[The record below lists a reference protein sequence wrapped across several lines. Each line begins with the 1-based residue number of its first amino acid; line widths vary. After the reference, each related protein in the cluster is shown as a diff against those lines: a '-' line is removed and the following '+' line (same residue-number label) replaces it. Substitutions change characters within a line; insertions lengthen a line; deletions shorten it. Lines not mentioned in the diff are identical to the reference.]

1 MNLLETIMNA
11 GGGAVVQNMSK
22 SLGLGESQTQSAL
35 GQLLPAVARAMGN
48 NASSGDGLG
57 ALLGALGKGN
67 HQQYLDK
74 PQLLGQSET
83 INDGNNILGH
93 LFGSKDVSRGI
104 ASKAS
109 ANTGIGS
116 DILKKMLPMV
126 ASVAMGA
133 LSQQASGSGMLG
145 AQDQAQTQQPSA
157 LGGLSSLLDFDGDGS
172 IADDLLGIAA
182 KNFFK

>member
-1 MNLLETIMNA
+1 MNLLDTIINA

-22 SLGLGESQTQSAL
+22 SLGLGETQTQSAL
-35 GQLLPAVARAMGN
+35 GQLLPAVARAIGN
-48 NASSGDGLG
+48 NGSSGDGFG

-67 HQQYLDK
+67 HQRYLEN
-74 PQLLGQSET
+74 PELLGQNDT
-83 INDGNNILGH
+83 VNDGNNILGH
-93 LFGSKDVSRGI
+93 LFGNKEVSRNI

-109 ANTGIGS
+109 ANTGIGA

-133 LSQQASGSGMLG
+133 LSQKAAGSGMLG
-145 AQDQAQTQQPSA
+145 AKAQAQPSG
-157 LGGLSSLLDFDGDGS
+157 LGDLASFLDFDGDGS

-182 KNFFK
+182 KKFFG

>member
-1 MNLLETIMNA
+1 MDLLQTILNA

-48 NASSGDGLG
+48 NASSGNGLG

-67 HQQYLDK
+67 HQQYLDN
-74 PQLLGQSET
+74 PQLMGQPDT
-83 INDGNNILGH
+83 TNDGNNILGH

-133 LSQQASGSGMLG
+133 LSQKASGAGMLG
-145 AQDQAQTQQPSA
+145 AQPTQAQAQPSA
-157 LGGLSSLLDFDGDGS
+157 LGGLASLLDFDGDGS

-182 KNFFK
+182 KKFFG